1 MTSENA
7 APTAPNRIAQGMI
20 RAELKTPTIEKVKD
34 KPLKKIVQ
42 DIIIHNDSEIDIP
55 NASFF
60 FKFTS
65 PTWPANEQEI
75 SITIEGP
82 HVGATLYDV
91 LYDADGKSFPLELS
105 GGLDA
110 NEVYIISGTSVF
122 APLNAR
128 SAVRL
133 NLFYY
138 EMDGN
143 HQGGEHKVPLIE
155 QMFVGCPLYDSE
167 SLKNGWVASNPHYK
181 YEKEF
186 TKLDLSK
193 GYVQSIK
200 VQNIQNAL
208 FHEPHV
214 LWMVNT
220 EEFAHQIKKY
230 SGNIAE
236 KFDVVPFKYNGAIP
250 LLYLMSSR
258 ILDDNSKGSEF
269 VADYSI
275 LFPRFE
281 NSGESIRP
289 DFIGIPARL
298 TRT

>member
-1 MTSENA
+1 MTSVNTAPA
-7 APTAPNRIAQGMI
+7 APKRIAQGMI

-65 PTWPANEQEI
+65 PTWPANEQEY
-75 SITIEGP
+75 SIKIEGQP
-82 HVGATLYDV
+82 IGAILYDV
-91 LYDADGKSFPLELS
+91 LYDPDGKSLPLEIS
-105 GGLDA
+105 GFNV
-110 NEVYIISGTSVF
+110 NEVCVLAGDSVF
-122 APLNAR
+122 APLSAR
-128 SAVRL
+128 SALRL

-138 EMDGN
+138 AMDGN
-143 HQGGEHKVPLIE
+143 PQGGEHKVPLIE
-155 QMFVGCPLYDSE
+155 QMSVGCPVYGNVTLED
-167 SLKNGWVASNPHYK
+167 NWRASNPHYK
-181 YEKEF
+181 YETEF

-214 LWMVNT
+214 LWMVDH
-220 EEFAHQIKKY
+220 EELAHQIKKY

-236 KFDVVPFKYNGAIP
+236 KFDIVRVESRGGPRYFI
-250 LLYLMSSR
+250 SSR

-275 LFPRFE
+275 LCPRIE
-281 NSGESIRP
+281 SNGESISP
-289 DFIGIPARL
+289 VFIGIPARL